1 MHMVAIYKRFLYS
14 KPVISSAIRS
24 KQKATH
30 FCMCLFNL
38 LVLTLCIVFY
48 RVATR
53 TRSGH
58 VIIVR
63 PNVWDLVMLTTE
75 PQNVNITADLGTT
88 PHLMMTGT
96 MVRPDT
102 LVNCVWFKI
111 SLAIHFWSQTE
122 CFTLFHTICC
132 IPFKASTL

>member
-1 MHMVAIYKRFLYS
+1 MHMVAIYKRILYS

-24 KQKATH
+24 KQKAPH
-30 FCMCLFNL
+30 LCLCLFNL

-48 RVATR
+48 RVAIR

-58 VIIVR
+58 VIIVW

-75 PQNVNITADLGTT
+75 PQNVNITAYLGTT

-111 SLAIHFWSQTE
+111 TLAIN
-122 CFTLFHTICC
+122 LFSFLEPDRMFYFISYYPLYT
-132 IPFKASTL
+132 F

>member
-1 MHMVAIYKRFLYS
+1 MHMVAIYNRFLYS

-38 LVLTLCIVFY
+38 LVLTLLCIVFY

-111 SLAIHFWSQTE
+111 TLAIH
-122 CFTLFHTICC
+122 LFSFLEPDRMFYFISDNPLYT
-132 IPFKASTL
+132 F